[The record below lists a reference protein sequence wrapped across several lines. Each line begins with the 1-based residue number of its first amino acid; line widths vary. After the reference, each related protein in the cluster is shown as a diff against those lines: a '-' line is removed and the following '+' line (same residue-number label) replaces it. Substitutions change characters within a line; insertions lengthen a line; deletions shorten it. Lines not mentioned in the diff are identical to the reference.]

1 MKIATFKDMYI
12 AELQELVSA
21 EEQLMESLLRLAS
34 VASHPELKESLMRRR
49 EETQV
54 QAERLKEILRKHGAD
69 PKAHNDQAMQ
79 VLVKE
84 TEKMLTILKGNELRD
99 AGLIASLLKMK
110 HYEIAAYGTAAAFA
124 GQLNLREDQLMLH
137 RSLDEERQ
145 TDALLSHLAKR
156 AVNPKALAS

>member
-1 MKIATFKDMYI
+1 MEIATFKDMYI
-12 AELQELVSA
+12 AELQELISA
-21 EEQLMESLLRLAS
+21 EEQVMESLLRLAS

-54 QAERLKEILRKHGAD
+54 QAERLKELLRKHGAD
-69 PKAHNDQAMQ
+69 PKAHNDHAME
-79 VLVKE
+79 VLVTE
-84 TEKMLTILKGNELRD
+84 TEKMLTILKGNNLRD
-99 AGLIASLLKMK
+99 AGLIASLQKMK

-156 AVNPKALAS
+156 AVNPNALAS

>member
-1 MKIATFKDMYI
+1 MEIATFKDMYI
-12 AELQELVSA
+12 AELQELVDA
-21 EEQLMESLLRLAS
+21 EEQLTESLLRLAS
-34 VASHPELKESLMRRR
+34 VASRPELKETLTRLRQ
-49 EETQV
+49 ETQV

-69 PKAHNDQAMQ
+69 LRAHNDQAMQ
-79 VLVKE
+79 ALVKE

-99 AGLIASLLKMK
+99 AGLIASLQKMK

-156 AVNPKALAS
+156 AVNPNALAS